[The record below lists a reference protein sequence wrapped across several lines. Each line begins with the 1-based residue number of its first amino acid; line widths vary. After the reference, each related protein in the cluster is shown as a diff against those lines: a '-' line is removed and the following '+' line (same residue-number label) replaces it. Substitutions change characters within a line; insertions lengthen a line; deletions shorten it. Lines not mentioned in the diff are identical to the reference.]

1 MKHILSL
8 LFCAFLLVGGCTP
21 KVDPVLTVDPQ
32 SISFSEEGGSQ
43 IIRITANNPWTAKGI
58 DVTCEGTVNDIGTG
72 VSPREGWSP
81 AYWGYSDLLTH
92 LLALNAQQATGPNCS
107 LEILGT
113 NANAETIFN
122 NGLTREQ
129 QFAWWKQ
136 EFCKKSTVYLYLNN
150 FARKQMLYD
159 PGDSNGRNMA
169 IFEKGVRTFYDRGT
183 MHLAK
188 DGNELV
194 NGGDVF
200 IPAVWLGDES
210 VVTYSDSGYTDGTWT
225 LPAGCNLPEGVNAWT
240 IDWNGRTAFT
250 DFKIDGRSVTLTL
263 AHGQMVII
271 SDEL

>member
-1 MKHILSL
+1 MGYLDS
-8 LFCAFLLVGGCTP
+8 
-21 KVDPVLTVDPQ
+21 
-32 SISFSEEGGSQ
+32 
-43 IIRITANNPWTAKGI
+43 KGI

-72 VSPREGWSP
+72 VSPREGWFP

-122 NGLTREQ
+122 NGLSREQ
-129 QFAWWKQ
+129 QFTWWKQ

-150 FARKQMLYD
+150 FGRKEMLYD
-159 PGDSNGRNMA
+159 PGDADGRNIA
-169 IFEKGVRTFYDRGT
+169 VFEKGVRSFYDHGV

-210 VVTYSDSGYTDGTWT
+210 VVAYSESGYTDRTWT
-225 LPAGCNLPEGVNAWT
+225 LPAGCNLPEGVSAWT
-240 IDWNGRTAFT
+240 IDWNGRTSFT
-250 DFKIDGRSVTLTL
+250 DFKVNDRSVTLSL
-263 AHGQMVII
+263 APGQMVII
-271 SDEL
+271 SSEL